1 LKREHIVVRRSIGS
15 GARLPQLDFWIC
27 MILASSL
34 TTMYLSLPGLAGGS
48 VVKNLPAIAGDI
60 RDAGLIFR
68 SGRCPGEKSGNPFQ
82 YSYLGNSM
90 DRGAWWAIAHGI
102 TKESDTTYQ
111 LNNLSLLI
119 CHPAYLTYMQST
131 S

>member
-1 LKREHIVVRRSIGS
+1 
-15 GARLPQLDFWIC
+15 

-48 VVKNLPAIAGDI
+48 VVKNLPASAGDI

-68 SGRCPGEKSGNPFQ
+68 SGRCPGEKSGNTFQ

-102 TKESDTTYQ
+102 TKESDMT
-111 LNNLSLLI
+111 
-119 CHPAYLTYMQST
+119 
-131 S
+131 